1 MFNCIYLMVMQIN
14 IKVPPKVSYVLSSFT
29 SLVFVVF
36 FAYKGLIAYLI
47 HKELYGGGI
56 DALVALRFTLC
67 AVMVFLIFL
76 FIQFMKLK
84 DLKSQKTILN
94 GVFIGWTSIFIITI
108 LLFPSSIYFI
118 VLTGITSTVSL
129 ISSLSL
135 IDQIKEER
143 NTLTEKEIYL
153 LQKLAN
159 KK

>member
-1 MFNCIYLMVMQIN
+1 MQIN
-14 IKVPPKVSYVLSSFT
+14 INIPPKISYILSSLT
-29 SLVFVVF
+29 SLIFVIY

-67 AVMVFLIFL
+67 GVMIFLIFL

-84 DLKSQKTILN
+84 DLKSQRTILN
-94 GVFIGWTSIFIITI
+94 GIFIGWTSIFIIII
-108 LLFPSSIYFI
+108 LLFSSSLYFI
-118 VLTGITSTVSL
+118 MLTGLASIISL

-135 IDQIKEER
+135 IDRIKEEK
-143 NTLTEKEIYL
+143 NTLTDKEIYL

>member
-1 MFNCIYLMVMQIN
+1 MQIN
-14 IKVPPKVSYVLSSFT
+14 INIPPKVSYILSSLT
-29 SLVFVVF
+29 SLVFVIY

-67 AVMVFLIFL
+67 GVMIFLIFL

-84 DLKSQKTILN
+84 DLKSQRTILN
-94 GVFIGWTSIFIITI
+94 GIFIGWTSIFIIII
-108 LLFPSSIYFI
+108 LLFSSSTYFI
-118 VLTGITSTVSL
+118 ILTGLASIISL

-135 IDQIKEER
+135 IDRIKEEK
-143 NTLTEKEIYL
+143 NTLTDKEIYL

>member
-1 MFNCIYLMVMQIN
+1 MQIN
-14 IKVPPKVSYVLSSFT
+14 INIPPKISYILSSLT
-29 SLVFVVF
+29 SLIFVIY

-67 AVMVFLIFL
+67 GVMIFLIFL

-84 DLKSQKTILN
+84 DLKSQRTILN
-94 GVFIGWTSIFIITI
+94 GIFIGWTSIFIITI
-108 LLFPSSIYFI
+108 LLFSSSLYFI
-118 VLTGITSTVSL
+118 ILTGLASIISL

-135 IDQIKEER
+135 IDRIKEEK
-143 NTLTEKEIYL
+143 NTLTDKEIYL

>member
-1 MFNCIYLMVMQIN
+1 MQIN
-14 IKVPPKVSYVLSSFT
+14 INIPPKISYILSSLT
-29 SLVFVVF
+29 SLVFVIY

-47 HKELYGGGI
+47 HKELYGGGL

-67 AVMVFLIFL
+67 GVMIFLIFL

-94 GVFIGWTSIFIITI
+94 GIFIGWTSIFIITI
-108 LLFPSSIYFI
+108 LLFSNSIYFI
-118 VLTGITSTVSL
+118 ILTGLASIISL

-135 IDQIKEER
+135 IDRIKEEK
-143 NTLTEKEIYL
+143 NTLTDKEIYL

>member
-1 MFNCIYLMVMQIN
+1 MQIN
-14 IKVPPKVSYVLSSFT
+14 INIPPRVSYILSSLT
-29 SLVFVVF
+29 SLVFVIY

-67 AVMVFLIFL
+67 GVMIFLIFL
-76 FIQFMKLK
+76 FVQFMKLK
-84 DLKSQKTILN
+84 DLKSQRTILN
-94 GVFIGWTSIFIITI
+94 GIFIGWTSIFIIII
-108 LLFPSSIYFI
+108 LLFSKSIYFI
-118 VLTGITSTVSL
+118 ILTGLASIISL

-135 IDQIKEER
+135 IDRIKEEK
-143 NTLTEKEIYL
+143 NTLTDKEIYL

>member
-1 MFNCIYLMVMQIN
+1 MQIN
-14 IKVPPKVSYVLSSFT
+14 INIPPRVSYILSSLT
-29 SLVFVVF
+29 SLVFVIY

-67 AVMVFLIFL
+67 GVMIFLIFL

-84 DLKSQKTILN
+84 DLKSQRTILN
-94 GVFIGWTSIFIITI
+94 GIFIGWTSIFIIII
-108 LLFPSSIYFI
+108 LLFSSSTYFI
-118 VLTGITSTVSL
+118 ILTGLASIISL

-135 IDQIKEER
+135 IDRIKEEK
-143 NTLTEKEIYL
+143 NTLTDKEIYL

>member
-1 MFNCIYLMVMQIN
+1 MQIN
-14 IKVPPKVSYVLSSFT
+14 IKVPPKASYILSSFT

-108 LLFPSSIYFI
+108 F
-118 VLTGITSTVSL
+118 
-129 ISSLSL
+129 
-135 IDQIKEER
+135 
-143 NTLTEKEIYL
+143 
-153 LQKLAN
+153 QKICI
-159 KK
+159 